1 MDNVLEKKCRMEIE
15 GIDRGK
21 KKKEKDRKKWG
32 RVYSYAELEIKK
44 VSDIF
49 QHLLRKW
56 SFMRV
61 FSLEWESSSWF
72 MP

>member
-21 KKKEKDRKKWG
+21 NKKEKDRKKWG

-49 QHLLRKW
+49 QYLLRI
-56 SFMRV
+56 
-61 FSLEWESSSWF
+61 
-72 MP
+72 